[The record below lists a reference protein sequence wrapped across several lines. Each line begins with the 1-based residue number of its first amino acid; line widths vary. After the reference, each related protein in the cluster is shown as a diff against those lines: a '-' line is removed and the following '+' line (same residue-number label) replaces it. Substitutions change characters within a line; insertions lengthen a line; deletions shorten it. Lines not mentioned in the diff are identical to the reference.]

1 MHRFHDPF
9 DIYAF
14 RRRLPGRQTTRSPVT
29 NERMVRRNCSGERRH
44 RRIPHQR
51 AYQSGD
57 DDTFIRLAKQI
68 VVVVGLLLDVLR
80 RRW

>member
-14 RRRLPGRQTTRSPVT
+14 AAGLPGRQTTRSPVT
-29 NERMVRRNCSGERRH
+29 SERMVGEYCSGERRH
-44 RRIPHQR
+44 LRIPHQR
-51 AYQSGD
+51 AYQAAD

-68 VVVVGLLLDVLR
+68 VVVVGFSLDVLR

>member
-14 RRRLPGRQTTRSPVT
+14 RRGLPGRQTTRSPVT
-29 NERMVRRNCSGERRH
+29 SERMVRRYCSGERRH

-51 AYQSGD
+51 AYQSAD